1 MTSQLRRRALNV
13 TSTPGASKNVDEQI
27 IDNLL
32 AEPGSPEADATPV
45 ATTQTPATPKKA
57 VPSKAI
63 FANAKAPVATP
74 DKGSF
79 MTSDAKVALFR
90 EQLIAS
96 HKNFEGITVADTQRL
111 IAEYE
116 KFIIQNSANYDFNVG
131 GTKMKRR
138 TVSGRFYMT
147 PLAENLIVYVPEHVE
162 STLRVAH
169 RQPGDTVYG
178 LVDDDGSYFFG
189 TYNDEGE
196 LVEST
201 ELTERY
207 GPMFEEWDQNR
218 SKK

>member
-1 MTSQLRRRALNV
+1 M
-13 TSTPGASKNVDEQI
+13 
-27 IDNLL
+27 
-32 AEPGSPEADATPV
+32 
-45 ATTQTPATPKKA
+45 
-57 VPSKAI
+57 
-63 FANAKAPVATP
+63 
-74 DKGSF
+74 
-79 MTSDAKVALFR
+79 
-90 EQLIAS
+90 
-96 HKNFEGITVADTQRL
+96 
-111 IAEYE
+111 
-116 KFIIQNSANYDFNVG
+116 
-131 GTKMKRR
+131 
-138 TVSGRFYMT
+138 VSETFP

-201 ELTERY
+201 ELTEKY